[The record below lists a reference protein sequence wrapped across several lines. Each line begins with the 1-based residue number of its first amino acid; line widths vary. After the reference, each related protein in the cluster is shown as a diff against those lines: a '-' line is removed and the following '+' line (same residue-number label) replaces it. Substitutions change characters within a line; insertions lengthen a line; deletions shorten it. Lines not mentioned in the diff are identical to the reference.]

1 MLKNQWWFSLKKK
14 KIEFLEFNQGS
25 FQADSMPSFLELFP
39 LLQSSIHDL
48 GKQNIIVLGLYL
60 IFPILSFVLMM
71 SWKWSSAI
79 SYTSAYIN
87 FPEFLQ
93 FWDTSLTMDILLLIT
108 DPKHLYYFNVQV
120 NESYHFSLINDG
132 SVASWE

>member
-1 MLKNQWWFSLKKK
+1 MMIFIKKK

-71 SWKWSSAI
+71 SWK
-79 SYTSAYIN
+79 YTSAYIT

-132 SVASWE
+132 SVASRE